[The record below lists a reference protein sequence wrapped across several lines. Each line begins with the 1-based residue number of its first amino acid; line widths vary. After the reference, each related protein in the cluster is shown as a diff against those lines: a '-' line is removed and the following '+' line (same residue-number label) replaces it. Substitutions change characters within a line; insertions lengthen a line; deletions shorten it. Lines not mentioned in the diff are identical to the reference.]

1 MTSKITQNIC
11 LVGFS
16 VKKNTAR
23 FKKQKVAM
31 VTKLIFF
38 PVGNSSFGNPQSLS
52 SKEAPTVIH
61 SNEIQI
67 QIQIQIFIQIQIQI
81 FIQIQIQMT
90 TKYKQPLP

>member
-81 FIQIQIQMT
+81 FIQIQM
-90 TKYKQPLP
+90 KYKYKKHLP